1 MDLDKLLPSSDNS
14 LSDWSTDT
22 SLSDGIPDDFYVQY
36 VKPVQQVKL
45 VQVANKDSKLEYTK
59 IINSIFNGTIP
70 SRCVQ
75 YQSPSCGT
83 LWYFYSPS
91 YLLITSVLNNFPHGR
106 CYLYSC
112 PDIQLRCI
120 ARLLQGEVKA
130 VTISSYVKVLKK
142 KSYVVDDNTMNNT
155 TSEGE
160 IYSTDKTLVYKGDI
174 RNGRASG
181 IGRSYYASGVCSYY
195 GMWKQ
200 GKRHGFGIEYDD
212 QGRKGYEG
220 VWIDDNRAVYQDLVT
235 DLNVP
240 QVKLSQY
247 PPITRVMYI
256 KDDYY
261 QNHPLVI
268 TGFPFLE
275 CLFISS
281 QSYYTYSITVKDLPC
296 LKKCVVEKKEWSV
309 KKYYIPFV
317 VRSCPLLK
325 EVWLDVSFDDGMILV
340 NDKRNPSTFNKRFV
354 LQELQDTMNWK
365 KKEGTSDISIPKYRI
380 KTANRVF
387 VNYDN
392 ETKRCYHTKKINDYI
407 YSSSKSKD
415 DSRVCL
421 IFDKYSDWV
430 LENSLERNPF
440 DRRSVKYLDGYWKQ

>member
-1 MDLDKLLPSSDNS
+1 MISMFKQLNLSIQSNKSNQSSQLKSAQTTDK
-14 LSDWSTDT
+14 
-22 SLSDGIPDDFYVQY
+22 V
-36 VKPVQQVKL
+36 
-45 VQVANKDSKLEYTK
+45 SKLEYK
-59 IINSIFNGTIP
+59 NIINSIFNGTIP

-75 YQSPSCGT
+75 YQSPSRGT

-142 KSYVVDDNTMNNT
+142 KSDVLDDNTMNNT

-160 IYSTDKTLVYKGDI
+160 IYSTDQTLVYKGDI
-174 RNGRASG
+174 RNGRANG
-181 IGRSYYASGVCSYY
+181 IGRSYYTSGVCSYY

-212 QGRKGYEG
+212 QGRKVYEV
-220 VWIDDNRAVYQDLVT
+220 VWIDDNKAVYQDSVT
-235 DLNVP
+235 DMNAP

-247 PPITRVMYI
+247 PFDTRVMYI

-325 EVWLDVSFDDGMILV
+325 EVWLNVSFDDGMILV

-365 KKEGTSDISIPKYRI
+365 KKEGMNSMSIPKYRI
-380 KTANRVF
+380 RTVNRVF
-387 VNYDN
+387 VNYDKSVIDCFGMPRIYYTYKMN
-392 ETKRCYHTKKINDYI
+392 EYI
-407 YSSSKSKD
+407 YSSSKPKD

-421 IFDKYSDWV
+421 IFDKYSDWF
-430 LENSLERNPF
+430 LDNTLERNPF
-440 DRRSVKYLDGYWKQ
+440 DENNTKYLGGYWEQ